1 MPVKTLKAFLDSNTI
16 KYITITHSLAYTAQ
30 EAAASS
36 HIPGKE
42 LAKTVMIKVDGA
54 MAMAVLPA
62 SCQIDFHVLK
72 KSIGADTVELAAERE
87 FKDKFGDCD
96 LGAMPPFGN
105 LYGMKVY
112 SDDRLRDDKEI
123 AFAAGSHTELIKM
136 SYTDYERLVKPKI
149 IHFSCM

>member
-1 MPVKTLKAFLDSNTI
+1 MPVKTVKAFLDSNAI

-30 EAAASS
+30 EAAAVS

-42 LAKTVMIKVDGA
+42 LAKTVMIKIDGY

-62 SCQIDFHVLK
+62 SCQIDFHMLK
-72 KSIGADTVELAAERE
+72 KSIGAGIVELAAEQE
-87 FKDKFGDCD
+87 FKDKFSGCD

-112 SDDRLRDDKEI
+112 VDSRLKEDEEI
-123 AFAAGSHTELIKM
+123 AFAAGSHTELIRM
-136 SYTDYERLVKPKI
+136 SYKDFERLVKPQI
-149 IHFSCM
+149 VRFSCL